1 MKYLYPHFRE
11 ESDFIRQG
19 LKLVAGVD
27 EAGRGA
33 LAGPVVAGAVILGKQ
48 RKSGWLR
55 DVQDSK
61 QLSSET
67 REELFRIITADA
79 ISFGVGIVSHTYI
92 DTFGIVPATRLAMR
106 LAVAELTPA
115 PQALLIDFL
124 RLPDIPL
131 SQKGIVDGDA
141 VCVSIACASIVA
153 KVSRDRLMRRLDERF
168 SEYRLGQHKGYGTPG
183 HLDLL
188 VKYGPSCYH
197 RKSFAPVRN
206 LRPLL

>member
-1 MKYLYPHFRE
+1 MEHLYPHFRE

-27 EAGRGA
+27 EAGRGS

-48 RKSGWLR
+48 RKCGWLK

-61 QLSSET
+61 LLSSET
-67 REELFRIITADA
+67 REELFQIITADA
-79 ISFGVGIVSHTYI
+79 ISFGLGIVSHTYI

-131 SQKGIVDGDA
+131 AQKGIVDGDA
-141 VCVSIACASIVA
+141 ICVSIACASIVA
-153 KVSRDRLMRRLDERF
+153 KVSRDRLMRRLNERF
-168 SEYRLGQHKGYGTPG
+168 GEYRLDQHKGYGTRG
-183 HLDLL
+183 HLELL
-188 VKYGPSCYH
+188 VKHGPSCYH

-206 LRPLL
+206 LRLLL